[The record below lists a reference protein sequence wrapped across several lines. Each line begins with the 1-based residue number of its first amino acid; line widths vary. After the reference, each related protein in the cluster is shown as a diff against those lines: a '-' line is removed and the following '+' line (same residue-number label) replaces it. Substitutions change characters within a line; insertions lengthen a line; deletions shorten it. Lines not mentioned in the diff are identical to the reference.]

1 MRFDGGVDDSRRL
14 LQVGVVGVPDVVGG
28 HHVVHFGREHCLGGE
43 HRGGGGLVLA
53 DDCCY
58 VVLGV
63 RLVRVQSVGVV
74 QLIISDL
81 ASMQY
86 GLQGHWFVVDSRLD
100 LLLYFRY
107 LAVDPSLEDWK
118 RGDVVAT
125 PVRLSFRVHPRLD
138 IFQEPLL
145 MSNDGAGATDA

>member
-74 QLIISDL
+74 QLQKEWKLNRFLDARLVSDHIGTHIWG
-81 ASMQY
+81 Q
-86 GLQGHWFVVDSRLD
+86 
-100 LLLYFRY
+100 FR
-107 LAVDPSLEDWK
+107 
-118 RGDVVAT
+118 
-125 PVRLSFRVHPRLD
+125 
-138 IFQEPLL
+138 I
-145 MSNDGAGATDA
+145 N